1 MATTRRTISVLMLPW
16 LAHGHIGPFL
26 ELAKKLSKRNFHIF
40 LCSSPVNLSSIKIPH
55 EYCSAIELVELHV
68 PSLPGLPPQ
77 YHTTRGLPPHLM
89 PKLKMAFDMAGPN
102 LSDIIS
108 DRQPNMLIFDYL
120 LPWAPEVARSHG
132 IPAVNFASVAAG
144 ASSFVFHSI
153 KRPGDEYPFKA
164 IRLQDHWMAKYR
176 NQMEQASENGM
187 SDTERVMRCIDQ
199 SSGLIFLKT
208 FRELE
213 GKYIDYLSDL
223 LEKKVVPVGPLV
235 QDPVQED
242 GDHITEWLDKKERSS
257 TIFVSFGT
265 EYFLTEKEREE
276 IAYGL
281 ELSSVNFIWAVKFPV
296 EEDITLKEAL
306 PRGFLERVRDRG
318 LVIEGWAPQARILA
332 HQSVG
337 GFVSHCGW
345 SSVME
350 SMKFGVPIIAMPMHL
365 DQPLDARI
373 VEDVGVGLEVMR
385 NESGELE
392 RKEIAKVIK
401 AVVVEEGGER
411 VRNKVK
417 EVSIGIRNKGDEEI
431 DEVEDA
437 IVKLCG
443 VATGSV

>member
-1 MATTRRTISVLMLPW
+1 MATTRRTIRVLMLPW

-26 ELAKKLSKRNFHIF
+26 ELAKRLSKRNFHIF
-40 LCSSPVNLSSIKIPH
+40 LCSSPVNLTSIKIPQ
-55 EYCSAIELVELHV
+55 EYCSTVELVELHV

-89 PKLKMAFDMAGPN
+89 LKLKMAFDMAGPN
-102 LSDIIS
+102 LSDIIAN
-108 DRQPNMLIFDYL
+108 RQPDLLIFDYL
-120 LPWAPEVARSHG
+120 LPWAPEVVRSHG
-132 IPAVNFASVAAG
+132 IPAVNFSSVAAG
-144 ASSFVFHSI
+144 TSSYVLHSI

-164 IRLQDHWMAKYR
+164 IRLQDHWMAKYT
-176 NQMEQASENGM
+176 NQMEQSSESGM
-187 SDTERVMRCIDQ
+187 NDTERVVRCIDH

-223 LEKKVVPVGPLV
+223 LGKKVVPVGPLV

-242 GDHITEWLDKKERSS
+242 GNHIIEWLDKKERSS

-281 ELSSVNFIWAVKFPV
+281 ELSNVNFIWAVKFPA
-296 EEDITLKEAL
+296 EEHIELEEAL
-306 PRGFLERVRDRG
+306 PEGFLERVRDKG

-332 HQSVG
+332 HPSVS
-337 GFVSHCGW
+337 GFASHCGW

-365 DQPLDARI
+365 DQPLNARL

-385 NESGELE
+385 NERGELE
-392 RKEIAKVIK
+392 RKEVAKVIRV
-401 AVVVEEGGER
+401 VVVEEGGEC
-411 VRNKVK
+411 VRNKVR

-443 VATGSV
+443 AATGSF

>member
-1 MATTRRTISVLMLPW
+1 MATTRRTIRVLMLPW

-26 ELAKKLSKRNFHIF
+26 ELAKKLSKRSFHIF
-40 LCSSPVNLSSIKIPH
+40 LCSSPVNLTSIKIPQ
-55 EYCSAIELVELHV
+55 EYCSNVELVELHV

-102 LSDIIS
+102 LSDIIA
-108 DRQPNMLIFDYL
+108 DHQPDLLIFDYL
-120 LPWAPEVARSHG
+120 LPWVPEVARSHG
-132 IPAVNFASVAAG
+132 IRAVNFLSVAAVM
-144 ASSFVFHSI
+144 SSYAFHSI
-153 KRPGDEYPFKA
+153 KRPSDEYPFKA
-164 IRLQDHWMAKYR
+164 IRLQDHWIAKYKD
-176 NQMEQASENGM
+176 QIEQASDSGM
-187 SDTERVMRCIDQ
+187 TDAERFVQCIDH

-223 LEKKVVPVGPLV
+223 LGKKVVPVGPLV

-242 GDHITEWLDKKERSS
+242 GNHIIEWLDGKERSS

-265 EYFLTEKEREE
+265 EYFLGEKEREE

-281 ELSSVNFIWAVKFPV
+281 ELSNVDFIWAVKFPV
-296 EEDITLKEAL
+296 EEHVKLEEAL
-306 PRGFLERVRDRG
+306 PKGFLERVRDRG

-332 HQSVG
+332 HPSIG

-345 SSVME
+345 SSIME
-350 SMKFGVPIIAMPMHL
+350 SMKFGVPIVAMPMHL
-365 DQPLDARI
+365 DQPLNARLI
-373 VEDVGVGLEVMR
+373 EDVGMGLEVMR

-392 RKEIAKVIK
+392 REKVAKVIR
-401 AVVVEEGGER
+401 AVVVEEGGKR
-411 VRNKVK
+411 ARNKVR

-443 VATGSV
+443 AATGSV

>member
-1 MATTRRTISVLMLPW
+1 MATTRRTIRVLMLPW

-26 ELAKKLSKRNFHIF
+26 ELAKKLSRRNFHTF
-40 LCSSPVNLSSIKIPH
+40 LCSSPVNLSSIEIPD
-55 EYCSAIELVELHV
+55 EYCSTIELVELHV

-77 YHTTRGLPPHLM
+77 YHTTKGLPPHLM
-89 PKLKMAFDMAGPN
+89 PKLKAAYDMAGPN

-108 DRQPNMLIFDYL
+108 DRGPDLLIFDFL
-120 LPWAPEVARSHG
+120 LPWAPKVARSHG
-132 IPAVNFASVAAG
+132 IPAVNFLSVAAG
-144 ASSFVFHSI
+144 TSSYVLHSI

-164 IRLQDHWMAKYR
+164 IHLQDHWMEKYR
-176 NQMEQASENGM
+176 NQIEQASESGM
-187 SDTERVMRCIDQ
+187 SDMERVAQCIDQ
-199 SSGLIFLKT
+199 SSSLIFLKT
-208 FRELE
+208 FRDLE

-223 LEKKVVPVGPLV
+223 LGKKVVPVGPLV
-235 QDPVQED
+235 QDPIQDD
-242 GDHITEWLDKKERSS
+242 GNPIIEWLNQKERSS

-281 ELSSVNFIWAVKFPV
+281 ELSNVNFIWVVKFPV
-296 EEDITLKEAL
+296 EEHIKLEEAL
-306 PRGFLERVRDRG
+306 PKGFLERVQDRG

-332 HQSVG
+332 HLSVG

-365 DQPLDARI
+365 DQPLNARL
-373 VEDVGVGLEVMR
+373 VEDVGVGSEVMR

-392 RKEIAKVIK
+392 REEIAAVIK
-401 AVVVEEGGER
+401 GVMVDDGGEH

-417 EVSIGIRNKGDEEI
+417 EVSAGIRSKGDEEM

-443 VATGSV
+443 VATGGV

>member
-1 MATTRRTISVLMLPW
+1 MATTRRTIRVLMLPW

-40 LCSSPVNLSSIKIPH
+40 LCSTPVNLSSIEIPH
-55 EYCSAIELVELHV
+55 EYGSAIELLELHV
-68 PSLPGLPPQ
+68 PSLPSLPPQ

-89 PKLKMAFDMAGPN
+89 PKLKTALDLAGPN
-102 LSDIIS
+102 LSKTIAERRPDF
-108 DRQPNMLIFDYL
+108 LIFDHL

-132 IPAVNFASVAAG
+132 IPAVDFSSVAAG
-144 ASSFVFHSI
+144 TISYAFHSI

-164 IRLQDHWMAKYR
+164 MSLQDHWTAKYS
-176 NQMEQASENGM
+176 NQVEQTSESGM
-187 SDTERVMRCIDQ
+187 NDTERFTRSINQ
-199 SSGLIFLKT
+199 SSGIIFLKT

-213 GKYIDYLSDL
+213 GKYFDYLSDL
-223 LEKKVVPVGPLV
+223 LGKKVVPVGPLV

-242 GDHITEWLDKKERSS
+242 GNHIIEWLDQKERSS
-257 TIFVSFGT
+257 TIFASFGT
-265 EYFLTEKEREE
+265 EYFLAEKEREE

-281 ELSSVNFIWAVKFPV
+281 ELSDVNFIWAVKFPA
-296 EEDITLKEAL
+296 EEHIKLEEAL
-306 PRGFLERVRDRG
+306 PRGFLGRVRDRG
-318 LVIEGWAPQARILA
+318 LVIEGWAPQAAILA
-332 HQSVG
+332 HPSVG

-350 SMKFGVPIIAMPMHL
+350 SMKYRVPIIALPMHL
-365 DQPLDARI
+365 DQPLNARI

-392 RKEIAKVIK
+392 REQIAKVIK
-401 AVVVEEGGER
+401 GVVVEDGGEC

-417 EVSIGIRNKGDEEI
+417 EVSIGIRNKGDEEL
-431 DEVEDA
+431 DQVEDE

-443 VATGSV
+443 MATGCG